1 MNLAIRLDGDQLRAQ
16 LTGQGQLAIFPESET
31 KFFLKVVDAQLDF
44 VTDAAGSVTHVVLH
58 QNGIDQKALRTSS
71 TPPPSPEQRHK
82 EVAVPVTTLSKYAG
96 AYEMRSNVVMT
107 VTLEG
112 DRLMA
117 QLTGQPKF
125 PIFAESDTLFFY
137 KIVDAT
143 LEFQR
148 DAAGAATGVR
158 LKQGPIDQVLPR
170 K

>member
-1 MNLAIRLDGDQLRAQ
+1 
-16 LTGQGQLAIFPESET
+16 
-31 KFFLKVVDAQLDF
+31 
-44 VTDAAGSVTHVVLH
+44 
-58 QNGIDQKALRTSS
+58 
-71 TPPPSPEQRHK
+71 
-82 EVAVPVTTLSKYAG
+82 
-96 AYEMRSNVVMT
+96 
-107 VTLEG
+107 
-112 DRLMA
+112 MA